1 MYVRLAKPLEYIMES
16 MQKRKESGQY
26 TIYVVDFKLVNNIWC
41 ISYGVKNTITGVSD
55 LTDYEAF
62 DMEHNVAYVRDKL
75 QKYGFYI
82 RQAPGAMFFI
92 KPIVV

>member
-1 MYVRLAKPLEYIMES
+1 MYVKVAKPLEYILES

-26 TIYVVDFKLVNNIWC
+26 TIYVVDFKIVNNIWSV
-41 ISYGVKNTITGVSD
+41 SYGVKNTITGASDMTAYEEFDIEYNVS
-55 LTDYEAF
+55 YIK
-62 DMEHNVAYVRDKL
+62 DKL

-92 KPIVV
+92 KPITV